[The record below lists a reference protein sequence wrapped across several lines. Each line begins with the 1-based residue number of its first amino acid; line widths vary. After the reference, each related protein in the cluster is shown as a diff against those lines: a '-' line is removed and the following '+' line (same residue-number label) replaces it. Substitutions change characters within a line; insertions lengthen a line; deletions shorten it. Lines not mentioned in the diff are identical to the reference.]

1 MFGVPVFRPRT
12 SNGYDPRVDVA
23 SKEEAAAMNVNVAG
37 CTTGV
42 LDANS
47 ADAAQREAELRNR
60 HQEQFNKLR
69 ARLRSLETESAIMSQ
84 PVLELRRKQ
93 QELLASKRY
102 AEAFEHMKIIKAA
115 EKEVMQAH
123 REEHRRVN
131 EESVRKLLE
140 DQAKER
146 ESLRKSFRGGAGAR
160 VQTHPRSPGFGNGAG
175 HPAERQ
181 APGRGGFDAGASAV
195 FAAGV
200 AATEPRSIHHASLAW
215 RAPSSGV
222 YYYDV
227 PSTADSGGG
236 RDVREGQRAER
247 ARRVNGVPVG
257 KEEEASQKRIFDARR
272 ERAPVSARAA
282 PPPSGPAS
290 MRSIPDTWQATAV
303 NARPR
308 GADVGAP
315 RRAEPRVPERAGA
328 EPLDTAAS
336 ALLGAALAL
345 VGGEGSARALGGLSS
360 MAHGAGGAPRESAS
374 ARPDGDARSG
384 TAPSGTPGVSA
395 AGERP
400 TETTDR
406 ADADPDATPAAGS
419 GAGSAIG
426 AIRVSSANAR
436 DVLVSGVSKMRA
448 GAAARDAFRSTR
460 RLARDDGEDE
470 DDDLDDAP
478 LAVLGAPAPN
488 AGGHVVPGIDFSR
501 LDLSGV
507 EQFSR
512 DARDEAPAAAPP
524 ERGVWKFLNASAKDT
539 SPARARLSDDA
550 ARGEGHLVSDAG
562 EDAADNARRGDA
574 DGEPGPPVVAS
585 ASPRKT
591 ESRDAPISRVK
602 KKTAAAKLLMRKA
615 SLSSATKAPRD
626 DESVSKDSLQFGHGD
641 SRRPEEAAA
650 STDAATSERSSL
662 ASFFDADSPLKPGRA
677 APAAPGAPRTEAE
690 RAAEAERENRV
701 AEVQKRQFTTED
713 FRNLFSYSRHGKY
726 KQVTDLLKK
735 GCPAEGRDKFGNSP
749 LIIACQNGNARIV
762 KALLRHGANI
772 DAQNK
777 QGCTG
782 LHYCIAYGFNSLSDY
797 LIAKGANDKLLNKIG
812 LTPYEGIK

>member
-1 MFGVPVFRPRT
+1 MFGVPAFRPRT

-23 SKEEAAAMNVNVAG
+23 SREEAHAMNVNVAG
-37 CTTGV
+37 FTTGV
-42 LDANS
+42 LDANL
-47 ADAAQREAELRNR
+47 ADAAQRETELRNR

-140 DQAKER
+140 DQARER
-146 ESLRKSFRGGAGAR
+146 ESLRKSLRGASAR
-160 VQTHPRSPGFGNGAG
+160 VQTHPRSPGAADRAG
-175 HPAERQ
+175 DPAGWPT
-181 APGRGGFDAGASAV
+181 PGRGGFDAGAPAV

-200 AATEPRSIHHASLAW
+200 AGTEPRSIRRVDA
-215 RAPSSGV
+215 RREPSPGV

-227 PSTADSGGG
+227 PSTAGPGGA
-236 RDVREGQRAER
+236 RDARGGDRGEG
-247 ARRVNGVPVG
+247 ARRGFPIG
-257 KEEEASQKRIFDARR
+257 EEEEASRKRVFDARAH
-272 ERAPVSARAA
+272 ERALAAPVSARAG
-282 PPPSGPAS
+282 PPSAGSAS

-308 GADVGAP
+308 GAAVGAP
-315 RRAEPRVPERAGA
+315 ARAEPLE
-328 EPLDTAAS
+328 TAAS
-336 ALLGAALAL
+336 ALLAAALAL
-345 VGGEGSARALGGLSS
+345 VGGEVSARAGPSS
-360 MAHGAGGAPRESAS
+360 TARAAGGSPRASAR
-374 ARPDGDARSG
+374 ARPDGDALSG
-384 TAPSGTPGVSA
+384 AAPGEAHGVPA
-395 AGERP
+395 AGAA
-400 TETTDR
+400 TTGGI
-406 ADADPDATPAAGS
+406 DPDATPAAEGIP
-419 GAGSAIG
+419 GG
-426 AIRVSSANAR
+426 IRLPSANAR
-436 DVLVSGVSKMRA
+436 DALVSGVSKIRA

-460 RLARDDGEDE
+460 RRGDDSEDE

-478 LAVLGAPAPN
+478 LAVLGAQAPN
-488 AGGHVVPGIDFSR
+488 AGGHVVPSIDFSR
-501 LDLSGV
+501 LDLRGG
-507 EQFSR
+507 ERFSR

-524 ERGVWKFLNASAKDT
+524 ERGTRKFLNASAKVT
-539 SPARARLSDDA
+539 SLVRVRSSDDA
-550 ARGEGHLVSDAG
+550 ARGEARLVGDAG
-562 EDAADNARRGDA
+562 EDAADEARRGDA
-574 DGEPGPPVVAS
+574 DGGPGLAVVAS
-585 ASPRKT
+585 APPQQT
-591 ESRDAPISRVK
+591 ETRERDALISRVK

-626 DESVSKDSLQFGHGD
+626 DAVSEDSSQLGRGE
-641 SRRPEEAAA
+641 SRRSEDAETEA
-650 STDAATSERSSL
+650 STDAASSERSNAD
-662 ASFFDADSPLKPGRA
+662 ASSFDANSPQKPRRV

-690 RAAEAERENRV
+690 RAAEAERETRV
-701 AEVQKRQFTTED
+701 AEVQKRRFTTED

-726 KQVTDLLKK
+726 KQVTDLLKS

-749 LIIACQNGNARIV
+749 LVIACQNGNARIV